1 MRYKIC
7 HTTTYTYNQPVIL
20 KPHIIRLRPRC
31 DGTQK
36 LHSFRLDVEPKPER
50 TDEIIELDG
59 NAIAKL
65 DFDTSTEKLTIKAT
79 SIVETFRTDSDHIQ
93 IEPWASQLPPEYP
106 SFWASHLQAYQQ
118 FYDHISGDTIKQFAQ
133 DIAEKAN
140 GDTVKFLN
148 TLNHHL
154 YTRYQPQYRE
164 KGAPWSPSKT
174 WQLKRGSCRDL
185 AVLFMD
191 VCRVMGLGAR
201 FVSGYQE
208 GNLARSQRYL
218 HAWVEIYLPGAG
230 WQGYDPN
237 QGVPVT
243 DHHIPLVASALPR
256 FAAPI
261 TGAIATTKS
270 VGEGGHKIESD
281 MQVNLSIARDE
292 YSGFQSDTIHLS

>member
-20 KPHIIRLRPRC
+20 KPHILRLRPRC

-36 LHSFRLDVEPKPER
+36 LHSFTLDIEPEPESIY
-50 TDEIIELDG
+50 EIIELDG

-65 DFDTSTEKLTIKAT
+65 WFNTSTEKLTLSAT
-79 SIVETFRTDSDHIQ
+79 SVVETCRTNRDNIQ
-93 IEPWASQLPPEYP
+93 LEPWATQLPINYPDYWFSQLQP
-106 SFWASHLQAYQQ
+106 YQQ
-118 FYDHISGDTIKQFAQ
+118 FYDPTSGDSIKQFAQ
-133 DIAEKAN
+133 DIYHQVN
-140 GDTVKFLN
+140 GDTVNFVK
-148 TLNHHL
+148 TLNQHL
-154 YTRYQPQYRE
+154 YTRCKPEYRA
-164 KGAPWSPSKT
+164 KGAPWSPNKT
-174 WQLKRGSCRDL
+174 WHLKRGSCRDL

-208 GNLARSQRYL
+208 GNLERSQRYL

-237 QGVPVT
+237 QGVVVA
-243 DHHIPLVASALPR
+243 DRHIPLVACALPR
-256 FAAPI
+256 YAAPI
-261 TGAIATTKS
+261 SGAIATTKS
-270 VGEGGHKIESD
+270 VGEGARKIESD
-281 MQVNLSIARDE
+281 MKINLSIARDE

>member
-20 KPHIIRLRPRC
+20 KPHILRLSPRC

-36 LHSFRLDVEPKPER
+36 LHSFTLDVEPQP
-50 TDEIIELDG
+50 TSISEIIELDG

-65 DFDTSTEKLTIKAT
+65 WFNTSTEQLAISAT
-79 SIVETFRTDSDHIQ
+79 SVVETCRTDPDNIQ
-93 IEPWASQLPPEYP
+93 LEPWATQLPIDYPDYWSSQLQP
-106 SFWASHLQAYQQ
+106 YQQ
-118 FYDHISGDTIKQFAQ
+118 FYDPLLVDAIKPLAQ
-133 DIAEKAN
+133 DIYQQVK
-140 GDTVKFLN
+140 GDTVNFVQ
-148 TLNHHL
+148 TLNQHL
-154 YTRYQPQYRE
+154 YSHCKPQYRE
-164 KGAPWSPSKT
+164 KGASWSPSKT

-208 GNLARSQRYL
+208 GNLERSQRYL

-237 QGVPVT
+237 QGVVVT
-243 DHHIPLVASALPR
+243 DRHIPLVACAIPR
-256 FAAPI
+256 YAAPI
-261 TGAIATTKS
+261 SGAIATTKS
-270 VGEGGHKIESD
+270 VGEGARKIESD
-281 MQVNLSIARDE
+281 MKINLSISRDE